1 MRSLN
6 RPMFRTGGPIKEGVM
21 HGIREPY
28 KDGQRVMP
36 TSDGSRPGYAGP
48 ALLAVPA
55 AVTAARTGI
64 MRAAPKVFRYVKN
77 LFGKTGPVTKTVP
90 KQGPTYFPPTG
101 RSLSSKGYPG
111 GQITGTPRGP
121 GSAQIT
127 SQEFQANP
135 FGKYVLGSP
144 EAGLA
149 KKIYEGRGFLGKPI
163 KAIAKSPTAGL
174 GIVYMGGKWLW
185 PDGKEATETEVIE
198 QFKSKKDS
206 GVPGGGDKGMRGD
219 GSYDSARATEL
230 AKAAKEKRIN
240 SLLETMGYDKAQKNA
255 AYDALIDASKIITD
269 RGNLKGD
276 VTGEVI
282 NPIIQATSKRLD
294 KPEQIR
300 EAVGLMQ
307 TKADIEAEMNKEKN
321 KLDNRY
327 KNMQILA
334 AQKTLSGGT
343 IQEAV
348 LEQTLKQGGS
358 PTGSTLSSIARAKGL
373 DTKVLPIK
381 IPKNTDTL
389 DHITEV
395 IKQTWKD
402 PEIDRVEPG
411 AYVIKD
417 RIIIVDEAGNIK
429 PYL

>member
-1 MRSLN
+1 M
-6 RPMFRTGGPIKEGVM
+6 GGPIKEGVM
-21 HGIREPY
+21 HGIREPKRNGGLSKQFNTGLVGDERY
-28 KDGQRVMP
+28 PKTDGREHHLAFLAPM
-36 TSDGSRPGYAGP
+36 GMAALRFGP
-48 ALLAVPA
+48 AALRGFR
-55 AVTAARTGI
+55 AARAYKPWSENLGWAK
-64 MRAAPKVFRYVKN
+64 RAKDIF
-77 LFGKTGPVTKTVP
+77 
-90 KQGPTYFPPTG
+90 
-101 RSLSSKGYPG
+101 
-111 GQITGTPRGP
+111 
-121 GSAQIT
+121 
-127 SQEFQANP
+127 
-135 FGKYVLGSP
+135 
-144 EAGLA
+144 
-149 KKIYEGRGFLGKPI
+149 KP
-163 KAIAKSPTAGL
+163 SAGL
-174 GIVYMGGKWLW
+174 GAPMAARGEGAGFRVGSLLRSNPIMALSLAPQAGVAGFKGAKYLTTEAAPAAGKAYVDALV
-185 PDGKEATETEVIE
+185 PGESIFKEKTIE
-198 QFKSKKDS
+198 ENIDPSNIKRAQ
-206 GVPGGGDKGMRGD
+206 GVPGGGDPKMKGD
-219 GSYDSARATEL
+219 GSYDSAKKTEL

-240 SLLETMGYDKAQKNA
+240 SLLETMGYDKAKKNA

>member
-1 MRSLN
+1 MRTLT
-6 RPMFRTGGPIKEGVM
+6 RPMFRMGGPIKEGVM
-21 HGIREPY
+21 HGIREPKRNGGLSKQFNTGLVGDERY
-28 KDGQRVMP
+28 PKTDGREHHLAFLAPM
-36 TSDGSRPGYAGP
+36 GMAALRFGP
-48 ALLAVPA
+48 AALRGFR
-55 AVTAARTGI
+55 AARAYKPWSENLGWAK
-64 MRAAPKVFRYVKN
+64 RAKDIF
-77 LFGKTGPVTKTVP
+77 
-90 KQGPTYFPPTG
+90 
-101 RSLSSKGYPG
+101 
-111 GQITGTPRGP
+111 
-121 GSAQIT
+121 
-127 SQEFQANP
+127 
-135 FGKYVLGSP
+135 
-144 EAGLA
+144 
-149 KKIYEGRGFLGKPI
+149 KP
-163 KAIAKSPTAGL
+163 SAGL
-174 GIVYMGGKWLW
+174 GAPMAARGEGAGFRVGSLLRSNPIMALSLAPQAGVAGFKGAKYLTTEAAPAAGKAYVDALV
-185 PDGKEATETEVIE
+185 PGESIFKEKTIE
-198 QFKSKKDS
+198 ENIDPSNIKRAQ
-206 GVPGGGDKGMRGD
+206 GVPGGGDPKMKGD
-219 GSYDSARATEL
+219 GSYDSAKKTEL

-240 SLLETMGYDKAQKNA
+240 SLLETMGYDKAKKNA